1 MKTNST
7 TLPYQ
12 PATFSVQQS
21 YSPAPKNWRPRVIGV
36 LRIAFGLI
44 WAIAAWLKWQP
55 DFQNHFLDQ
64 ISSAK
69 DGQPLL
75 IQGWIALWIRL
86 VSINP
91 LLFAR
96 IEASIETA
104 LAICLILGVLSN
116 LTYMIGFF
124 LSLGIWS
131 TAEGFGGPYVSGHST
146 DVGTAL
152 PYAIVFAILFCVS
165 AGYYYGLD
173 RWLAPRLGRL
183 SFLAISTKSTK
194 STLSTFGS
202 APH

>member
-12 PATFSVQQS
+12 STTFSVQQS
-21 YSPAPKNWRPRVIGV
+21 DSPAPKNWRPRVIGA

-64 ISSAK
+64 VSSAK
-69 DGQPLL
+69 DGQPPL
-75 IQGWIALWIRL
+75 IQGWITFWIHL

-96 IEASIETA
+96 IEAGIETA
-104 LAICLILGVLSN
+104 LAICLILGVFSN
-116 LTYMIGFF
+116 LTYIVGFL

-131 TAEGFGGPYVSGHST
+131 TAEGFGGPYTLGHST

-152 PYAIVFAILFCVS
+152 PYAIIFAILFCVS

-183 SFLAISTKSTK
+183 SFLAIN
-194 STLSTFGS
+194 TFGS
-202 APH
+202 ASR